1 MSITVTQ
8 AAQEKI
14 ASLCSESNMIGV
26 RAFVYGGGCSGMNH
40 SLTFVDEVE
49 ARDTKISDNFYIDP
63 VAMQFMVGATVD
75 YENTDS
81 RQSFVFSDVF
91 KEQGGSGGCQGCGM
105 SY

>member
-1 MSITVTQ
+1 MITVTPE
-8 AAQEKI
+8 AKEKI
-14 ASLCSESNMIGV
+14 KEMCVENAMIGV

-75 YENTDS
+75 YENTDTK
-81 RQSFVFSDVF
+81 QSFVFSDVF